1 MANMGRMG
9 NMGNMQGMMK
19 QMQKLQKEMTS
30 TQDEI
35 NKTTFTGKS
44 AQDLV
49 QADFT
54 GDRKMT
60 GLNIN
65 PEAIDPDDPDMLSDL
80 VLEAVNNALAQ
91 IEQTTQAKMGKYTQ
105 GLPF

>member
-19 QMQKLQKEMTS
+19 QMQKMQKEMGS
-30 TQDEI
+30 TQAEI
-35 NKTTFTGKS
+35 NATTFKGTS

-49 QADFT
+49 TASFT

-60 GLNIN
+60 ELKVD

-80 VLEAVNNALAQ
+80 VLEAVNDALAR
-91 IEQTTQAKMGKYTQ
+91 IDKTTQQKMGKYTQ

>member
-19 QMQKLQKEMTS
+19 QMQKLQKEMAS

-35 NKTTFTGKS
+35 NTTTFTGKS

-49 QADFT
+49 TVDFT

-60 GLNIN
+60 ALNVN

-80 VLEAVNNALAQ
+80 VMEAVNDALGQ
-91 IEQTTQAKMGKYTQ
+91 IDQTTQSKMGKYTQ